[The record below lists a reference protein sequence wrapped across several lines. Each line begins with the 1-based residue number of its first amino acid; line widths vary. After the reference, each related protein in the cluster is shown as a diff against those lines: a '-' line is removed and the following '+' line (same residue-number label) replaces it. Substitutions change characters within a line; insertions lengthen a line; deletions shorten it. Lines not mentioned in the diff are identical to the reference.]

1 MDAVNANATI
11 DPKLFD
17 AIKHWN
23 DYANESGQ
31 NARVLFEAM
40 TPVKDSL
47 QIARQ
52 VMESMQ
58 HTSWMPIGM
67 PWMKPS
73 ALFSAYQE
81 LTEIQLAAQERESD
95 CYIRFLTTTLGAGK
109 QVAEAMQGA
118 TTPQQVLASYLE
130 AGLNIVRQYQADVSE
145 QASTLSEIQSAYN
158 AWLQRTLENLGT
170 RTAMESET
178 SASLPIVAPEPSLPA
193 VPPAPAAS
201 AAPSEPAPES
211 APGRGSNA

>member
-58 HTSWMPIGM
+58 HTSWMPTGM
-67 PWMKPS
+67 PWVKPS
-73 ALFSAYQE
+73 VLFSAYQE
-81 LTEIQLAAQERESD
+81 LTEIQLAAQEKESD
-95 CYIRFLTTTLGAGK
+95 CYIRFLTTTLGTGK

-118 TTPQQVLASYLE
+118 STPQQILASYLE
-130 AGLNIVRQYQADVSE
+130 AGLSIARQYQADASE
-145 QASTLSEIQSAYN
+145 HASALGQIRSAYN
-158 AWLQRTLENLGT
+158 VWLQRTLENLGH
-170 RTAMESET
+170 ET
-178 SASLPIVAPEPSLPA
+178 VEE
-193 VPPAPAAS
+193 PAPAAASQPAASPPPAS
-201 AAPSEPAPES
+201 AAES
-211 APGRGSNA
+211 AAGKDSTA